1 MDAKTADAPDRLTFR
16 TKFLYG
22 FGSISFGVHVA
33 FFSLLLFFY
42 NQVVGLSAEMVS
54 LALAIS
60 LVLDAAWDPI
70 LGQISDGLRTRWG
83 RRHPLMYLSAVP
95 VAASVV
101 ALWYPP
107 GAFDAG
113 QKFLWLLS
121 FVLIARV
128 VISLYEVPSQ
138 ALAPELA
145 PDYHERTAL
154 LSYRWVFFTLGG
166 AVASSLG
173 YFVFF
178 RPTPEYPQGQLNP
191 AAWGPL
197 AVTSAVIMAASILLS
212 AWGTHDRIPSLHKPA
227 ARKISLRELAREVA
241 ATLANWNLGVAVV
254 ASLIAGVG
262 YALFLGLAL
271 YIDTFFW
278 GLKASG
284 VGLLTLANLV
294 AVFPGAWLANALAR
308 RFGKKR
314 ACIGIFLTSLVLLQ
328 GPILARLLG
337 AFPVNDSPAF
347 LPLLIAIRFGWGV
360 LNNAGYIVVTSMVAD
375 ITEDAQ
381 VKTGRRAEGLLMA
394 VNTFITKVTAGLS
407 AVLPGMLLSFVGF
420 PAKATAAVD
429 QAIVHRFVWV
439 YLPVTT
445 VLSLASV
452 LTWLLYRIDQ
462 ATHERN
468 LAAVRE
474 ARLADLALAE
484 AKAEQEGEGGEA
496 AVRLVS

>member
-1 MDAKTADAPDRLTFR
+1 MDAKTAAAPERLTFR

-22 FGSISFGVHVA
+22 FGSISFGVHVT

-42 NQVVGLSAEMVS
+42 NQVVGLSAQMVS

-60 LVLDAAWDPI
+60 LVLDAAWDPV
-70 LGQISDGLRTRWG
+70 LGQISDGLRSRWG
-83 RRHPLMYLSAVP
+83 RRHPLMYLSAIP

-101 ALWYPP
+101 ALWHPP
-107 GAFDAG
+107 GALDAAG
-113 QKFLWLLS
+113 KFVWLLS
-121 FVLIARV
+121 FVLIARL

-145 PDYHERTAL
+145 PDYHDRTVL
-154 LSYRWVFFTLGG
+154 MSYRWVFYTLGG

-173 YFVFF
+173 FFVFF
-178 RPTPEYPQGQLNP
+178 RPTAQYPQGQLNP

-197 AVTSAVIMAASILLS
+197 AITSALIMAGSILLS
-212 AWGTHDRIPSLHKPA
+212 AWGTHDRIPGLHKPA
-227 ARKISLRELAREVA
+227 ARKVGLLELAGEVME
-241 ATLANWNLGVAVV
+241 TLSNWNLGVAVG

-278 GLKASG
+278 GLSAND
-284 VGLLTLANLV
+284 VGLLTLANLA
-294 AVFPGAWLANALAR
+294 AVIPGAWLANALAR
-308 RFGKKR
+308 RVGKKR
-314 ACIGIFLTSLVLLQ
+314 ACIGVFLTSVVLLQ
-328 GPILARLLG
+328 GPILMRLLH
-337 AFPVNDSPAF
+337 AFPANGSAAF
-347 LPLLIAIRFGWGV
+347 LPLLVGVRFGWGV

-407 AVLPGMLLSFVGF
+407 AILPGLLLAFVGF
-420 PAKATAAVD
+420 PAKATASVD

-439 YLPVTT
+439 YLPATT
-445 VLSLASV
+445 VLSLGSIMV
-452 LTWLLYRIDQ
+452 WMFYRIDQ

-468 LAAVRE
+468 LATVRE
-474 ARLADLALAE
+474 AQALAE
-484 AKAEQEGEGGEA
+484 IHAERAGEA
-496 AVRLVS
+496 GAAAVARAAV